1 MIMTLVHTSLDV
13 FTFLRDNQVT
23 STPSDVTTSSSSLTD
38 PSAPVTI
45 IADDI
50 IITSSSEVSSIT
62 NVVMTSRPVTTAT
75 AADATALNVSDT
87 ASDDNVTQSMSTD
100 QQHTTNDNDTTINT
114 ASPSVL
120 HSDNSTDG
128 LSNVNSDN
136 GHNSSSMNTTEGS
149 GDLEVSTPNNNSN
162 ITMET
167 SHVNNTE
174 EDYDSGEEEMFTD
187 SLPTHQPP
195 LATAGQQQ
203 KSSVLIRLSNR
214 IKELEVNMSLFGDYL
229 ERVRTR
235 YVSNQ
240 IIKYT
245 QLYLVNCNLSTQL
258 NFENSVL
265 GYKIYHP
272 HTT

>member
-1 MIMTLVHTSLDV
+1 MHTSLDV

-23 STPSDVTTSSSSLTD
+23 STPSDVTTTTSSLTD
-38 PSAPVTI
+38 PSVPVTI

-62 NVVMTSRPVTTAT
+62 NVVMTSRPVTTA
-75 AADATALNVSDT
+75 LNVSDNT
-87 ASDDNVTQSMSTD
+87 SDDNVTQSTTTD
-100 QQHTTNDNDTTINT
+100 QQHTTDDNDTTINT

-149 GDLEVSTPNNNSN
+149 GDLEVSAPNNNSN
-162 ITMET
+162 ITVDT

-174 EDYDSGEEEMFTD
+174 EDYDSSEEETFTD

-235 YVSNQ
+235 YVCDHF
-240 IIKYT
+240 I
-245 QLYLVNCNLSTQL
+245 L
-258 NFENSVL
+258 NTHSCIL
-265 GYKIYHP
+265 
-272 HTT
+272 